1 MDLWL
6 GPKIGWGAD
15 NYEYMT
21 PQTYSFLG
29 DGSLGSV
36 SGGPYSAN
44 HYQLRDETLW
54 RPFLQTEWTTIY
66 IQHTAL
72 AGFPATPISNFTVY
86 AYDPYKDFGSIYG
99 SQTWAYSA
107 GNSIGSKTFTPTLVT
122 NFDSRFR
129 SYYIQVPTNIANIHR
144 IMGTFYKNSSNIIS
158 LRTVSLLPGKF
169 TFYNNQNT
177 SSGGSVTSTLYGPGN
192 DNGYGFV
199 LTSMGASRS
208 PDSSMYSQAY
218 MSSSVSN
225 RYRRMMVNADYW
237 YDGTFHEIGVLDT
250 TSNTTVNAYVN
261 PSGRMVSARGPYINI
276 GIADQYQD

>member
-1 MDLWL
+1 M
-6 GPKIGWGAD
+6 
-15 NYEYMT
+15 
-21 PQTYSFLG
+21 
-29 DGSLGSV
+29 
-36 SGGPYSAN
+36 
-44 HYQLRDETLW
+44 
-54 RPFLQTEWTTIY
+54 
-66 IQHTAL
+66 
-72 AGFPATPISNFTVY
+72 
-86 AYDPYKDFGSIYG
+86 
-99 SQTWAYSA
+99 
-107 GNSIGSKTFTPTLVT
+107 
-122 NFDSRFR
+122 
-129 SYYIQVPTNIANIHR
+129 
-144 IMGTFYKNSSNIIS
+144 
-158 LRTVSLLPGKF
+158 PGKF

-237 YDGTFHEIGVLDT
+237 YDGNFHEIGVLDT
-250 TSNTTVNAYVN
+250 STNTTVNAYVN